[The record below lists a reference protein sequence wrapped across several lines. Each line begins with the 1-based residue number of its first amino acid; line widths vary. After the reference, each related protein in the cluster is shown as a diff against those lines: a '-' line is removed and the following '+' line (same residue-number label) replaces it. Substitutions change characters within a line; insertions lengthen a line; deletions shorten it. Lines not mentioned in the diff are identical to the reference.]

1 MSETKVLNGNKAGA
15 YGAMLSR
22 PAVVSAYPITPQS
35 ALVEYISDFVADG
48 LLDASMVMV
57 ESEHSALSVLH
68 GASLAGSRV
77 FTGTSSQGLALMYEP
92 YIRTSTMRLP
102 IVMCIV
108 NREVI
113 SPQSVWGG
121 QQDAFTVRDAGWIQ
135 LYVETNQEILDTI
148 IMAYRIAEDPRVLL
162 PVNVCYDGFYLSH
175 MYEAVEIPDQKE
187 VDEFLPPYAPTH
199 VRLDPETPMSVDP
212 LTPGDLLMEYR
223 YKHVRALELAKVVVN
238 EVDEEFGRHFGRSYS
253 GLLEEYRV
261 EGSDYVLV
269 TVGSAS
275 GTTRVAVDRARDEGI
290 AVGLVK
296 LRCLRPF
303 PREALLSSLEGKLAV
318 GVVDRQVCFGW
329 GSGILYM
336 EIRSALRDLREAPA
350 TVGFID
356 GLGGADIT
364 LDHLRR
370 AILITQR
377 AGAGQIDREITWLGI
392 DVE

>member
-22 PAVVSAYPITPQS
+22 PGVISAYPITPQS

-48 LLDASMVMV
+48 LLDASMVKV

-135 LYVETNQEILDTI
+135 LFVETDQEILDTI

-175 MYEAVEIPDQKE
+175 MYEAVEIPDRKD
-187 VDEFLPPYAPTH
+187 VDDFLPPYAPTH
-199 VRLDPETPMSVDP
+199 VRLDPDTPMSVDP

-223 YKHVRALELAKVVVN
+223 YKHVQALHSAKAVIN

-253 GLLEEYRV
+253 GLLEEYRL

-275 GTTRVAVDRARDEGI
+275 GTARVAVDAARDEGI
-290 AVGLVK
+290 AVGLIK

-303 PREALLSSLEGKLAV
+303 PREALLSSLEGKRAV

-370 AILITQR
+370 AIAMTER
-377 AGAGQIDREITWLGI
+377 AGAGYIDREITWLGI